1 MHSIYCISN
10 ITVVHVLYK
19 FTYIHTISGTRWDI
33 HGKSWFGSTFSFDS
47 SSGKSVCQVP
57 DLSTEDAED
66 SSSPTLCG
74 HAIPG
79 KFPSNLRQHLKS
91 HHGAV
96 YQELLRSKE
105 KQKEEREALR
115 SKTTHGPTPMS
126 QRTLGEIVKSQRKY
140 EKESLKYQMIT
151 ENLAMFVASSSVP
164 NSIIENDEFRS
175 LILTLDPRYQVP
187 SRTLISIE
195 IDHLLLAL
203 KGKFQSYLMDAQ
215 KVSICADVRTKK
227 GMTTSYLGLTAHF
240 LCRSDLKTL
249 NAKCSIPY
257 LYIIFSVLV
266 IYFIILR
273 NSFQEQSGASSGRAK
288 RASLLVL
295 YTDTYADIIIILDQ
309 EVPQLKVFTGLS
321 YSDLVPSHNYSCH
334 QTSYQSEALMIR
346 KYSCTCTMV
355 AKFRPI
361 RLLNRR
367 CINLISCTPTCRC
380 ISRYTPTS
388 F

>member
-1 MHSIYCISN
+1 M
-10 ITVVHVLYK
+10 
-19 FTYIHTISGTRWDI
+19 
-33 HGKSWFGSTFSFDS
+33 
-47 SSGKSVCQVP
+47 CQVP

-115 SKTTHGPTPMS
+115 SKITHGPTPMS

-151 ENLAMFVASSSVP
+151 ENLAMFVASSNVP

-175 LILTLDPRYQVP
+175 LILTLDPRYQVA

-195 IDHLLLAL
+195 IEHLLLAL

-215 KVSICADVRTKK
+215 KVSICADVWTKK

-240 LCRSDLKTL
+240 FCRSDLKRHVATIAVRRL
-249 NAKCSIPY
+249 PY
-257 LYIIFSVLV
+257 PH
-266 IYFIILR
+266 
-273 NSFQEQSGASSGRAK
+273 
-288 RASLLVL
+288 
-295 YTDTYADIIIILDQ
+295 TADNI
-309 EVPQLKVFTGLS
+309 K
-321 YSDLVPSHNYSCH
+321 
-334 QTSYQSEALMIR
+334 ALMDE
-346 KYSCTCTMV
+346 V
-355 AKFRPI
+355 
-361 RLLNRR
+361 LLELALDSDTVGEEGEVEEMEEEDILVDENIDFEERE
-367 CINLISCTPTCRC
+367 IDHDIT
-380 ISRYTPTS
+380 